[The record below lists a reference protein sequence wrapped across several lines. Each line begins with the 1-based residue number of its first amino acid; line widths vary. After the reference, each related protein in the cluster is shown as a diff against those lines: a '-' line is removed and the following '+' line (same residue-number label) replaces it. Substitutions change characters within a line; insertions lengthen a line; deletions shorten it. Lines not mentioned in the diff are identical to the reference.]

1 MLNREYLKE
10 NKKHQISFLSFYKTK
25 ITILVVIEL
34 VPYLFFFIL
43 FIFRGEGREKE
54 SDRNINVWL
63 PLTRPHWGPGLQPRH
78 VP

>member
-34 VPYLFFFIL
+34 VPYLFFFH
-43 FIFRGEGREKE
+43 FIYF
-54 SDRNINVWL
+54 
-63 PLTRPHWGPGLQPRH
+63 
-78 VP
+78 